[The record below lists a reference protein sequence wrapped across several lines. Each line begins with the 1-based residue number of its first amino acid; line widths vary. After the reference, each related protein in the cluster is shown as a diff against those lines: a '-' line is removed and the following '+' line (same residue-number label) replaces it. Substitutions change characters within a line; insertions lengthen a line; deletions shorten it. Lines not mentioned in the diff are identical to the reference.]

1 MGEAPGTP
9 EPGGRVGQDWFAAS
23 WASRPTSMDVKISYD
38 SLQLLRGRVRGCAE
52 ASGLADRVED
62 VVLALHELAANV
74 VRHGGGTGRLRAWNL
89 PGMLRFQVDNGRRP
103 PLDVAFSPNGHSA
116 DRQPADGRAS
126 TVVLPFIPG
135 HGLWVVERICD
146 YMVSLSGPGGTSVAV
161 AFDRPRA

>member
-9 EPGGRVGQDWFAAS
+9 EPGGRVGPGLFAAS
-23 WASRPTSMDVKISYD
+23 WASRPTSMDLGISFE
-38 SLQLLRGRVRGCAE
+38 SLQTLRAAVRGCAE
-52 ASGLADRVED
+52 ASGLAGRAED

-89 PGMLRFQVDNGRRP
+89 PGMLRFQVDNGRQP
-103 PLDVAFSPNGHSA
+103 PLDVASVPNGHS
-116 DRQPADGRAS
+116 PGGRAS
-126 TVVLPFIPG
+126 DVVLPFVPG

-146 YMVSLSGPGGTSVAV
+146 YMVSMSGPGGTSVAV

>member
-9 EPGGRVGQDWFAAS
+9 EPGGWVGQDSSAVS
-23 WASRPTSMDVKISYD
+23 WASRPTSMDARINAD
-38 SLQLLRGRVRGCAE
+38 SLQMLRARVRGCAE

-74 VRHGGGTGRLRAWNL
+74 VRHGGGTGRLRAWSL
-89 PGMLRFQVDNGRRP
+89 PGMLRFQVDDGRQP
-103 PLDVAFSPNGHSA
+103 PLDATCAPNGRS
-116 DRQPADGRAS
+116 ADGRAS
-126 TVVLPFIPG
+126 TAVLPFIPG

-161 AFDRPRA
+161 AFDRPKA